1 MWIIQTYLF
10 RGTPTLT
17 WNIAGAAAH
26 HKNRTATTDRWSW
39 YWYPLSSVDA
49 IYFPFSPLRKKKK
62 LLTKLATR
70 VEASGA
76 TEWIL
81 CRKECYVSVGWN
93 GILSTDWS
101 CLERVRTDIFSRSL
115 ILYSSLRDGPR
126 FIGFHHNVRVEN
138 SVAIQTRDYP
148 ALLRILSLMVHGNI
162 PSFLSFSS
170 RTK

>member
-1 MWIIQTYLF
+1 MNYT
-10 RGTPTLT
+10 
-17 WNIAGAAAH
+17 NIPF
-26 HKNRTATTDRWSW
+26 SW
-39 YWYPLSSVDA
+39 YTNFDLEHCRSCCASQKPHSNNRPMILILVSIIIGGCDILSFFA
-49 IYFPFSPLRKKKK
+49 LAQKKK

-81 CRKECYVSVGWN
+81 CRKECYVSVGWS

-126 FIGFHHNVRVEN
+126 FIVFHHNVRVEN
-138 SVAIQTRDYP
+138 SVAIQNRDYP